1 MAFIKDFLFDYR
13 RKQCLQQGKSS
24 NAISQ
29 YLSQTSISENSLIKD
44 LEFLV
49 LDFETTGLDVKTD
62 NIISLGYVVIKNLH
76 LLPASS
82 THILVN
88 PKQQLTEENVGIHQI
103 TDNELK
109 SGVTLDLAL
118 EQLLYEMTG
127 RVVVVHFDH
136 IEKNFINQACSRFYH
151 INSLPMKMLDTLRI
165 EQNKIRYTHSY
176 IKQESLRLY
185 ALRDH
190 YNLPRYKAHNALQD
204 AISTAELFL
213 AQVEHLGGKNTI
225 KLKQLN

>member
-1 MAFIKDFLFDYR
+1 MAFIKDFLFGYR
-13 RKQCLQQGKSS
+13 RKQCLQQVKSS

-29 YLSQTSISENSLIKD
+29 YLSQTLISENSLIKD

-49 LDFETTGLDVKTD
+49 LDFETTGLNVKTD
-62 NIISLGYVVIKNLH
+62 KIISLGYVVIKDLH

-88 PKQQLTEENVGIHQI
+88 PKQQLSEENVGIHQI

-109 SGVTLDLAL
+109 SGIRLDLAL
-118 EQLLYEMTG
+118 DQLLHEMTG
-127 RVVVVHFDH
+127 RVVIVHFDL
-136 IEKNFINQACSRFYH
+136 IEKSFINQACGRFYK
-151 INSLPMKMLDTLRI
+151 IKSLPMKMLDTLRI
-165 EQNKIRYTHSY
+165 EQNKVRYTHSY
-176 IKQESLRLY
+176 VKQESLRLY
-185 ALRDH
+185 ALRDR

-213 AQVEHLGGKNTI
+213 AQIEHFGDKDNI
-225 KLKQLN
+225 RLKQLN

>member
-1 MAFIKDFLFDYR
+1 MAIIKDFIFDYQ
-13 RKQCLQQGKSS
+13 RKQCLQQAKSS
-24 NAISQ
+24 DAISQ

-62 NIISLGYVVIKNLH
+62 KIISLGYVVIKDLH

-88 PKQQLTEENVGIHQI
+88 PKQQLSEENVGIHQI

-109 SGVTLDLAL
+109 SGIRLDLAL
-118 EQLLYEMTG
+118 DQLLHEMTG
-127 RVVVVHFDH
+127 RVVIVHFDL
-136 IEKNFINQACSRFYH
+136 IEKSFINQACGRFYK
-151 INSLPMKMLDTLRI
+151 IKSLPMKMLDTLRI
-165 EQNKIRYTHSY
+165 EQNKVRYTHSY
-176 IKQESLRLY
+176 VKQESLRLY
-185 ALRDH
+185 ALRDR

-213 AQVEHLGGKNTI
+213 AQIEHFGDKDNI
-225 KLKQLN
+225 RLKQLN